1 MEFGT
6 HFAQRQ
12 VLSKYVTSK
21 YSINYITFFFYICV
35 INQLNCFN
43 LIFRR
48 NSFIRHLIQDFVKGF
63 FAIDLNFYLKD
74 ITMVQRSELHVMS
87 EPWLASLTIIMSYI
101 MSRLLF
107 YHLYLSLSNLIPN

>member
-1 MEFGT
+1 M
-6 HFAQRQ
+6 
-12 VLSKYVTSK
+12 
-21 YSINYITFFFYICV
+21 
-35 INQLNCFN
+35 NQLNCFN

-101 MSRLLF
+101 MSRLLSV
-107 YHLYLSLSNLIPN
+107 LPSLSVIVKPHTSYLIPHTQLARISAWK